1 MFDINIIDL
10 IVATLGYF
18 LANIIILTGIVCL
31 VSSLLVVVFER
42 IGPYLPSLGDRCNS
56 LAAFWHIFRDM
67 IYYMSIP
74 RRK

>member
-18 LANIIILTGIVCL
+18 LANIIILTGVLVL
-31 VSSLLVVVFER
+31 VSSVLVIVFER
-42 IGPYLPSLGDRCNS
+42 IGPYLPIPVKCPSLM
-56 LAAFWHIFRDM
+56 AFLRIFRDM